1 MDGGSYIALSGIL
14 SEEKKMSMA
23 TNNLSNV
30 NTVGYKSSNV
40 LFGEFLSQKAVSI
53 LNSGSKKPFVDKA
66 YPVTLGSY
74 VNTSQGAIKK
84 TGNRLDLAISGS
96 GYFTIQTPDGIK
108 YTRNGVFSLNKAG
121 ELVNQG
127 GFPVLDTNEKPIFL
141 NKEGADVTVTR
152 TGIINLKN
160 SAMNGGVYQGK
171 ILTVNFKNSEY
182 LSKHGDTM
190 FSATKDSGAPVKNQN
205 PDILQGYV
213 EESNVNEI
221 KSMVGM
227 INISRVYNDM
237 IEIIKSYGSV
247 DNAAINIVGAAV

>member
-30 NTVGYKSSNV
+30 NTIGYKSSNV

-66 YPVTLGSY
+66 YPITLGSY
-74 VNTSQGAIKK
+74 VNTSQGAVKK

-96 GYFTIQTPDGIK
+96 GYFAIQTPDGIK
-108 YTRNGVFSLNKAG
+108 YTRNGVFSLNEAG
-121 ELVNQG
+121 ELVNQN
-127 GFPVLDTNEKPIFL
+127 GFPVLDTDEKPIFL

-152 TGIINLKN
+152 AGIINLKN
-160 SAMNGGVYQGK
+160 STMSGGIYQGK
-171 ILTVNFKNSEY
+171 ILMVNFKDSEY
-182 LSKHGDTM
+182 LSKYGDTM
-190 FSATKDSGAPVKNQN
+190 FSATKDSGVPVKNQD

-247 DNAAINIVGAAV
+247 NNAAINIVGAAV